1 MDLKKKQIQINDLV
15 TFLDEKHNTMSD
27 YGLIDNLRDLTNLV
41 FERDSEIKRGDHL
54 VEYRRGDISE
64 VLLESMMGQILD
76 WDAITITERGLIQ
89 YGDEGIY
96 LMEAKNEE
104 SSFVSDTKSNYIE
117 RINIR
122 SKKERK
128 LKSMQMMH
136 V

>member
-1 MDLKKKQIQINDLV
+1 
-15 TFLDEKHNTMSD
+15 MSD

-41 FERDSEIKRGDHL
+41 FERDSEIEMGDHL

-64 VLLESMMGQILD
+64 MLLESMMGQILD
-76 WDAITITERGLIQ
+76 WDAITIIERGLFQ

-96 LMEAKNEE
+96 LMEAIKEE

-122 SKKERK
+122 SKKREK
-128 LKSMQMMH
+128 IKSMQMMH

>member
-1 MDLKKKQIQINDLV
+1 
-15 TFLDEKHNTMSD
+15 MSD

-41 FERDSEIKRGDHL
+41 FERDSQIKRGDHL
-54 VEYRRGDISE
+54 VEYSRGDISE

-76 WDAITITERGLIQ
+76 WDAITITERGFFQ

-96 LMEAKNEE
+96 LMEAIKEE

-122 SKKERK
+122 SKKREKIKIDANDACVTKQGDVYVTDRK
-128 LKSMQMMH
+128 NNSIVRLF
-136 V
+136 